1 MSTNQ
6 TEVNPQ
12 QLNWRVSDIERKLFF
27 SGGRFTKASHIL
39 SALLALA
46 CTTMFYG
53 ILEIPQA
60 RSSYVYE
67 VFTQRGPTQYLT
79 VFFFSWCVCLLVIK
93 RQKLALQRKVL
104 DLKIVPREM
113 GFVLSPESAS
123 VVLRHVDELVDDPK
137 HFLVLN
143 RVVVALSN
151 LKNLKRV
158 GDVDDILRSQAQQD
172 EAGIE
177 TSYALLQGFVWAIPV
192 LGFIGTVLGLSEA
205 IGQFGGVLGNSDD
218 LSQIS
223 SSLKNVTAGLA
234 TAFDTTLVALIA
246 ALVVQLSITFMRKE
260 EEEFLDD
267 AMEFGLRNIVNR
279 LRLTD
284 DGLGAS

>member
-1 MSTNQ
+1 MSTSPSGQN
-6 TEVNPQ
+6 ERK
-12 QLNWRVSDIERKLFF
+12 LNWRSSDIERKLFF
-27 SGGRFTKASHIL
+27 PGGRFTKVSHVL
-39 SALLALA
+39 SAVIALV
-46 CTTMFYG
+46 CTTAFYG
-53 ILEIPQA
+53 LLEIPQL
-60 RSSYVYE
+60 RESLLYDIFVE
-67 VFTQRGPTQYLT
+67 RGPTQFIT
-79 VFFFSWCVCLLVIK
+79 VFLFAWCMSLLVIK

-104 DLKIVPREM
+104 DLKIVPRDI

-123 VVLRHVDELVDDPK
+123 LVLNHVEELVDDPRK
-137 HFLVLN
+137 FLVLN

-205 IGQFGGVLGNSDD
+205 IGQFGGVLGSSDD

-246 ALVVQLSITFMRKE
+246 ALIVQLSITFMRKE

-279 LRLTD
+279 LRLVD
-284 DGLGAS
+284 EGIGAD

>member
-1 MSTNQ
+1 MDYQ
-6 TEVNPQ
+6 TFY
-12 QLNWRVSDIERKLFF
+12 LNI
-27 SGGRFTKASHIL
+27 
-39 SALLALA
+39 
-46 CTTMFYG
+46 
-53 ILEIPQA
+53 
-60 RSSYVYE
+60 
-67 VFTQRGPTQYLT
+67 VFTT
-79 VFFFSWCVCLLVIK
+79 
-93 RQKLALQRKVL
+93 
-104 DLKIVPREM
+104 
-113 GFVLSPESAS
+113 
-123 VVLRHVDELVDDPK
+123 
-137 HFLVLN
+137 
-143 RVVVALSN
+143 LSN

-205 IGQFGGVLGNSDD
+205 IGQFGGVLGSSED

-246 ALVVQLSITFMRKE
+246 ALIVQLSITFMRKE

-279 LRLTD
+279 LRLVD
-284 DGLGAS
+284 EGIGAD